1 MKINKKKLQAIASIA
16 MGKGG
21 IKEELKAIYYHVDG
35 EKAYLVAT
43 DAFHLVRV
51 EVEKTL
57 DHSVLIPR
65 NAIDVFIK
73 KMTAKDIFELY
84 GNKEQGYNIGNIQ
97 FKGFEVQY
105 PDYKIIMNTEENYA
119 IEGLKTMTISPE
131 ILSEG
136 LKALYTLLDGDTVT
150 LEINDKNKPIRV
162 MKGDVY
168 YMIMPAKL

>member
-16 MGKGG
+16 MGKNG
-21 IKEELKAIYYHVDG
+21 IKEELKYIYYHVDG

-65 NAIDVFIK
+65 YVIDNTIK
-73 KMTAKDIFELY
+73 IMGNKDIFELY

-97 FKGFEVQY
+97 FKGLEAQY
-105 PDYKIIMNTEENYA
+105 PDYQRIMNTEENYA
-119 IEGLKTMTISPE
+119 IEGVKTMTISPE

-162 MKGDVY
+162 TKGDVY
-168 YMIMPAKL
+168 YMIMPATR

>member
-1 MKINKKKLQAIASIA
+1 
-16 MGKGG
+16 
-21 IKEELKAIYYHVDG
+21 
-35 EKAYLVAT
+35 
-43 DAFHLVRV
+43 
-51 EVEKTL
+51 
-57 DHSVLIPR
+57 
-65 NAIDVFIK
+65 
-73 KMTAKDIFELY
+73 
-84 GNKEQGYNIGNIQ
+84 
-97 FKGFEVQY
+97 
-105 PDYKIIMNTEENYA
+105 MNTEENYA